1 VPQFRSLDKQGFP
14 NPYFPELKGVAF
26 LSLDASHSTVLQ
38 YVATLLMRFVAA
50 ASNPSFL
57 D

>member
-1 VPQFRSLDKQGFP
+1 MPQFRSLDKQGFP